1 MTSPDAPRR
10 RRWQVGLRTLILLTA
25 AVAVW
30 TSYALERR
38 RIADLTT
45 RIDALRSLAREL
57 VVDDPS
63 MIAVV
68 KRNERWYEENQWE
81 IYLPAGR
88 RYRLCMATRAIPNDA
103 QPLPAPTIT
112 APLEPG
118 RHVLAL
124 DRVKDGEGWRVDAA
138 CDEKVVASAREPKEW
153 DAGTG
158 SSGGGQHS
166 SSRQSPA
173 DKPVRLF
180 HRRFMGPRDAK
191 GRSSTPEGPTEGIAL
206 WIEPDDGPPDH
217 PPPP

>member
-1 MTSPDAPRR
+1 MTPHDAPR

-30 TSYALERR
+30 TSYTLERR

-45 RIDALRSLAREL
+45 RIDTLRTLAREL

-68 KRNERWYEENQWE
+68 KREENWYDENRWE
-81 IYLPAGR
+81 VYLPAGR
-88 RYRLCMATRAIPNDA
+88 RYRLCMATRAIPNNA
-103 QPLPAPTIT
+103 LPAPATS

-124 DRVKDGEGWRVDAA
+124 DKIKDGEGWRVDAA
-138 CDEKVVASAREPKEW
+138 CDEKGVASVREAKDW

-158 SSGGGQHS
+158 SSGGGLHS
-166 SSRQSPA
+166 SSSQSPA

-180 HRRFMGPRDAK
+180 HRRFMGPRDAN
-191 GRSSTPEGPTEGIAL
+191 GQSSTPEGPTEGIAL